1 MKLERTKNSI
11 NNAIWGFMNKAVM
24 LLGPFIV
31 RTVLIYKLSADYAG
45 LNSLFSSILSILSL
59 SELGF
64 SNAIVYSMY
73 KPIAEDD
80 SKKICALLRLYRKAY
95 RIIGL
100 VILGVGLL
108 LTPFL
113 RFMIKGSLPPD
124 VNLYILYFIFLF
136 NTVISYFLF
145 AYKTSILSAHQREDV
160 VSKNTMR
167 VNACLYIAQVL
178 VLVFSGNFYIYV
190 ITIPLSTIAINI
202 INSNTVNR
210 MYPSYRPEGYVSDE
224 LRGEI
229 KKQIYGLTI
238 GKVAGATRNT
248 FDSIVISAY
257 FGLTMVTI
265 YNNYYYI
272 INALNDVFLIILGS
286 ITAGVGNKIVTDSEE
301 DNYKDFKKFFYIYM
315 WLTIWCVSVLASLYQ
330 PFMEL
335 WMGQKYMLPEISMI
349 LFCIYFFHLR
359 LGDINYVYYQ
369 AAGLWW
375 NGRYR
380 EVVEAVLNITLNF
393 ILGKFFGVN
402 GVILATLISMW
413 SIFFYSS
420 GLVYKGYFKHEKV
433 SDYLISCLKF
443 ILTGAVSIAL
453 CYIICK
459 FIPNGNGVGFKLLFL
474 VVKLMISSA
483 ISLLVTFL
491 ILRKDKAFS
500 PAKEFVIGIVQK
512 RHDLL

>member
-11 NNAIWGFMNKAVM
+11 NNAIWGFLNKAVM

-80 SKKICALLRLYRKAY
+80 SKTICALLRLYRKAY
-95 RIIGL
+95 RIIGI
-100 VILGVGLL
+100 VILGVGFI

-113 RFMIKGSLPPD
+113 RFMIKGSVPPD

-145 AYKTSILSAHQREDV
+145 AYKTSLLSAHQREDV
-160 VSKNTMR
+160 VSRNTMR
-167 VNACLYIAQVL
+167 VNACLYVAQVL
-178 VLVFSGNFYIYV
+178 VLIFSRNFYLYA

-202 INSNTVNR
+202 INSVTVDR
-210 MYPSYRPEGYVSDE
+210 MYPAYKPVGIVPDE
-224 LRGEI
+224 LKQEI

-272 INALNDVFLIILGS
+272 INALNDVFLIFLGS

-301 DNYKDFKKFFYIYM
+301 ENYRDFKKFFFIYM
-315 WLTIWCVSVLASLYQ
+315 WLTIWCVSVLAALYQ

-335 WMGQKYMLPEISMI
+335 WMGDKYMLPEISMI

-380 EVVEAVLNITLNF
+380 EVVEAALNITLNF

-433 SDYLISCLKF
+433 SDYLWSCLRF

-459 FIPNGNGVGFKLLFL
+459 FIPNGSGAGMRILFL
-474 VVKLMISSA
+474 FCKLIISSA
-483 ISLLVTFL
+483 VSFAVTFL
-491 ILRKDKAFS
+491 ILQNDKIFPAAKD
-500 PAKEFVIGIVQK
+500 FVVRIVKK
-512 RHDLL
+512 RNK